1 MGEVWVGRIL
11 PSSLRPLA
19 EFIPLWL
26 QEGGF
31 LAGGHPQLPETAHS
45 FFLLCGLLPSP
56 TTHFSRVSARKKDFI
71 HIVI

>member
-11 PSSLRPLA
+11 ASSLRPLA

-31 LAGGHPQLPETAHS
+31 LAGGHPQLPEAAHR
-45 FFLLCGLLPSP
+45 FFFAMWAFPFSNHSLL
-56 TTHFSRVSARKKDFI
+56 
-71 HIVI
+71 